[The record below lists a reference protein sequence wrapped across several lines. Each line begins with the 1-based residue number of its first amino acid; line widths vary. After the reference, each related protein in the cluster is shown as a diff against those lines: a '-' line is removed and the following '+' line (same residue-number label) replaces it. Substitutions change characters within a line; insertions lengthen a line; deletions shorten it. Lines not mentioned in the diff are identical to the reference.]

1 MSDEL
6 QFVVVERAY
15 LSTTE
20 IIRSFL
26 HTKFYPTAEGQLLHG
41 SFKLRFLLLDD
52 DTDNCEYRG
61 HHQRIRG

>member
-26 HTKFYPTAEGQLLHG
+26 HTKFYPTAAGQLLHG
-41 SFKLRFLLLDD
+41 SF
-52 DTDNCEYRG
+52 NCDFSY
-61 HHQRIRG
+61 